1 MVDDWP
7 NKDHWLVDPLRI
19 VLSDAYDGFVIR
31 DDAEDFRGDE
41 LTGGKTLAPTL
52 P

>member
-1 MVDDWP
+1 MVADWP

-19 VLSDAYDGFVIR
+19 VLDDAYDGFIIR
-31 DDAEDFRGDE
+31 DDAQGDE
-41 LTGGKTLAPTL
+41 LTGGQTLALTL